1 MSLVKKSYA
10 TFQVCKEKCK
20 ESYKQLDKKQQEHID
35 QAVKTTLE
43 LYAKFKPYQSILLA
57 KAKNVTLDDAITWMK
72 MGTELLNRKEVVA
85 MVEGYVV
92 MLGDIVSDK
101 KRLRTYKK
109 YFACLLD
116 QMDPKIIEL
125 AKTALTFLSLMFSVF
140 SNNKNVKSAVS
151 EVLTS
156 VNDELVEPLK
166 KKVIKKLRVRK
177 TAASKH

>member
-20 ESYKQLDKKQQEHID
+20 ESYKQLDKKQQQHID
-35 QAVKTTLE
+35 QAVKTTLD
-43 LYAKFKPYQSILLA
+43 LYAKFKPYQSIILA
-57 KAKNVTLDDAITWMK
+57 KAKDVTLDDAINWLK
-72 MGTELLNRKEVVA
+72 MGTELLHRKEIIA

-92 MLGDIVSDK
+92 MLGDIVADK

-116 QMDPKIIEL
+116 QMDPKIIDL
-125 AKTALTFLSLMFSVF
+125 AKTALTFLSLMFTVF
-140 SNNKNVKSAVS
+140 SNNKNVKSAVG

-156 VNDELVEPLK
+156 INAELVEPLK
-166 KKVIKKLRVRK
+166 KKVMTKLRVRK
-177 TAASKH
+177 VAKH